1 MGDLIRTLCRQ
12 HTPTPTSRG
21 DLIWILGAHLQPPP
35 EIVGVASFGQYVA
48 TFAPHLK
55 VQQSCH
61 LGGHLRPPCGR
72 DVGVKACCI
81 FTLIDPPG
89 RVRSLDRSF
98 VAICVQPPLSCTS
111 SNQGVCCVIRG
122 CLVCLVCSL
131 GLHDVGCAS
140 RVPVPP
146 SPFHWGGESLCS
158 CAPPPSAVRRL
169 RCWLGRGHKLPSL
182 LPTQYTKG
190 DAGPDTE
197 ESELGSRASGFQ
209 NKRRRR
215 PKWLDTPFVSGHPPN
230 KRAVRP
236 ASPLAWA
243 DGGPI
248 CKLYPVCA
256 ALTVAIIPFRS
267 VLRFIWKVH
276 VCYPCVLVLSPR
288 GITGV
293 RSNDVPDLRVRYR
306 NDIRTDS
313 PSFCE
318 QRHYERAEE

>member
-12 HTPTPTSRG
+12 HTPTPKSRG

-146 SPFHWGGESLCS
+146 SPFHWGGSR
-158 CAPPPSAVRRL
+158 CAPVLRRL
-169 RCWLGRGHKLPSL
+169 MLFAGCVVGWEGGTNCLPYSRL
-182 LPTQYTKG
+182 NIRRVVLAPTRK
-190 DAGPDTE
+190 
-197 ESELGSRASGFQ
+197 SR
-209 NKRRRR
+209 N
-215 PKWLDTPFVSGHPPN
+215 
-230 KRAVRP
+230 
-236 ASPLAWA
+236 
-243 DGGPI
+243 
-248 CKLYPVCA
+248 
-256 ALTVAIIPFRS
+256 
-267 VLRFIWKVH
+267 
-276 VCYPCVLVLSPR
+276 
-288 GITGV
+288 
-293 RSNDVPDLRVRYR
+293 
-306 NDIRTDS
+306 
-313 PSFCE
+313 
-318 QRHYERAEE
+318 